1 MENLIVRLWYM
12 VYFTFAIATA
22 AFFVVLVIFVKFEFS
37 DFVDPWEKEEKKAA
51 KKAEKEKRKAA
62 KKEAKRWRTIEKEN
76 GYVRWP

>member
-51 KKAEKEKRKAA
+51 KKRKRKSVRRQRRKRSGGGKL
-62 KKEAKRWRTIEKEN
+62 KKKMAT
-76 GYVRWP
+76 